1 MRRVVGTDHIDTV
14 AGQGVAQGIAVGAGL
29 DRRIALD
36 QVAEAGVV
44 AVVEQQVVQ
53 AHLSG
58 DALAAHRAGREQRQL
73 AHRGQV
79 QHMQA
84 RAEAPGQ
91 LHGQARGAVAGVG
104 IADQR
109 VRGRRDEFAVARPP
123 PPLVLHNAGRVLAMG
138 QDDGRRIDKEFFQ
151 HLRIIHQHVASGR
164 AHEHLDPGHF
174 AGVEGGNGVEVVAA
188 HPEVKTIVGP

>member
-1 MRRVVGTDHIDTV
+1 MLSTPSLTSSSAAGRACCTSGRPDGARVYTRRFSSSVC
-14 AGQGVAQGIAVGAGL
+14 GAWSVPITSIRSRARAL
-29 DRRIALD
+29 RRA
-36 QVAEAGVV
+36 
-44 AVVEQQVVQ
+44 
-53 AHLSG
+53 SRG

-91 LHGQARGAVAGVG
+91 MHGQARGAVAGVG

-138 QDDGRRIDKEFFQ
+138 QDDGALGIDLQCRPGVVEAAGDPFYAPMAHQQVGFEFTPLVDQPRIA
-151 HLRIIHQHVASGR
+151 HQ
-164 AHEHLDPGHF
+164 
-174 AGVEGGNGVEVVAA
+174 
-188 HPEVKTIVGP
+188 